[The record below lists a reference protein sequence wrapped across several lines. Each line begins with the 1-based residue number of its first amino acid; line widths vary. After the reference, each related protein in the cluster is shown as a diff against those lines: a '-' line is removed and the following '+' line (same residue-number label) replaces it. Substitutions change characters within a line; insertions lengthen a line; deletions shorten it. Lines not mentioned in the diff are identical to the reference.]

1 MENQF
6 ELFNHPKFGEIRVII
21 LNNEPFR
28 PWFVAVDV
36 CRALDIK
43 NSRDALSRLEDDE
56 KQSIILPVGVSKN
69 GVTNSVGSAD
79 GTNDAISGWID
90 NRVNIVNE
98 PGIYRLIFSSRK
110 KEALEFQRWVYHEV
124 LPSIRKTGS
133 YSVVA
138 PAAKSKPAKN
148 PNRVAGQKSPARVYV
163 FKLIDGT
170 VLIVKIGQ
178 SKDVDARKVAI
189 ERKTK
194 LTVEKIYKTS
204 LLPRNVARIIERASH
219 KFFSP
224 FRLNGEFFSADYDTA
239 CRFIDALEEVTT
251 KLPQISYFER
261 VEKLLQIANRLETL
275 SENKIIEKSLLI
287 KSAKLIADE

>member
-110 KEALEFQRWVYHEV
+110 KEAREFQRWVYHEV
-124 LPSIRKTGS
+124 LPAIRQYGY
-133 YSVVA
+133 YSLVPSAAPVVA
-138 PAAKSKPAKN
+138 KREKN
-148 PNRVAGQKSPARVYV
+148 QNRVNGQHTDASVYV
-163 FKLIDGT
+163 AHKKGNFN
-170 VLIVKIGQ
+170 IVKIGQ
-178 SKDVDARKVAI
+178 SNNPRKRVSQIKDMDCDD
-189 ERKTK
+189 
-194 LTVEKIYKTS
+194 IYE
-204 LLPRNVARIIERASH
+204 LPRLPRKIARALEASFH
-219 KFFSP
+219 NRYAP
-224 FRLNGEFFSADYDTA
+224 FRMDGEFFCANFY
-239 CRFIDALEEVTT
+239 EVRDFMQAFEKPFKKF
-251 KLPQISYFER
+251 KLD
-261 VEKLLQIANRLETL
+261 
-275 SENKIIEKSLLI
+275 SEVKINMTITDLKAFVNDPLI
-287 KSAKLIADE
+287 KKLAAPPTK